1 MKTRTKT
8 TCPTLEKCAQ
18 VIAEQRAFLGLSQI
32 GLAEKSGLSH
42 GTIACFESLVRSP
55 SVASLVKIADA
66 LDLSMVDFF
75 ELAESV
81 VVRKKYKSKVKNKYG
96 AQVGWRC
103 RVCGKEYTASPEM
116 RREINALREVS
127 EECCGEVES

>member
-1 MKTRTKT
+1 MKTSTKT

-18 VIAEQRAFLGLSQI
+18 VIAEQRKFLGLSQM

-75 ELAESV
+75 ELVESAV
-81 VVRKKYKSKVKNKYG
+81 ARKKYKAKVKNKYDV
-96 AQVGWRC
+96 QVGWRC
-103 RVCGKEYTASPEM
+103 RTCGKEYTASPEM
-116 RREINALREVS
+116 RREIKALRLKA
-127 EECCGEVES
+127 EECCGVRS